1 MEKKSLMND
10 IKEVLVSK
18 EDIEKRVSDL
28 ARAIE
33 SDYEN
38 KDLLCVGILNG
49 AVCFYVDLIKE
60 LDMYLEMNFMR
71 VSSYGRGTESLGYLK
86 YKYDLEVPVEGRNV
100 LIVEDIIDSGIT
112 MKQLKE
118 ELYKRGASS
127 VKSCVLLD
135 KPSRRVVEVEGDYVG
150 FKIPDEFVV
159 GYGLDYAGLYRNLK
173 FIGTL
178 KPEIYEE

>member
-100 LIVEDIIDSGIT
+100 LIVEDIIDSGFT
-112 MKQLKE
+112 LSKLKE
-118 ELYKRGASS
+118 YFAGKSAAS
-127 VKSCVLLD
+127 VKICTALD
-135 KPSRRVVEVEGDYVG
+135 KPERRKVKDLRVDYVG
-150 FKIPDEFVV
+150 FSIPDEFVI
-159 GYGLDYAGLYRNLK
+159 GYGLDYDDNFRNTYDVR
-173 FIGTL
+173 IY
-178 KPEIYEE
+178 KP